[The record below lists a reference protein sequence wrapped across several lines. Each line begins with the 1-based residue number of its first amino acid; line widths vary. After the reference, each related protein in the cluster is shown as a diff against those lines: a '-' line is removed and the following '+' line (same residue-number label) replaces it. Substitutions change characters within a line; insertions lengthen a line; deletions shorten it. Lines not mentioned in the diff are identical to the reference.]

1 MCKGHCPGTGI
12 DMDWRNKTDT
22 CLNWKTLFSMYE
34 KLMLKKG
41 QQPFS
46 LHPNLKKYE
55 EVMLHGFSKG
65 VELRLTQITKHL
77 EGKFDIE
84 RYITNQLN
92 RMKLGDVV
100 PHADHTDAT
109 GKYRQE
115 FFEKFGLEL

>member
-1 MCKGHCPGTGI
+1 M
-12 DMDWRNKTDT
+12 
-22 CLNWKTLFSMYE
+22 
-34 KLMLKKG
+34 
-41 QQPFS
+41 
-46 LHPNLKKYE
+46 
-55 EVMLHGFSKG
+55 
-65 VELRLTQITKHL
+65 VENL